1 MTLPCGFAGSV
12 FLSEIDGCSSF
23 GCYTIDGI
31 AVGGCDAQLIPL
43 RIFRNCL
50 RHPWIRILDLHRAQF
65 RVPTNIAVLPTGSM
79 HPEPIAVT
87 HKGPDGSG
95 KDPSAP
101 AVPGDLLR
109 QFEFT
114 LDLTGRR
121 IVVYR

>member
-1 MTLPCGFAGSV
+1 M
-12 FLSEIDGCSSF
+12 
-23 GCYTIDGI
+23 
-31 AVGGCDAQLIPL
+31 AVLRVVVTQSTESLLGGVAMRSYFPL

-101 AVPGDLLR
+101 AVPGDLLC